1 MTSILLV
8 DDHDLVRAGLKSIL
22 ESNPDFHV
30 VAEKDSGETAIEYL
44 QATDNLPD
52 VVLMDINMPGIG
64 GMEAAKRIH
73 HKFPDI
79 KIIAVT
85 ALQEAPFPAQLMKL
99 GASGYVT
106 KGCDAQEMFD
116 AINSV
121 LSGKQYLEQEVSE
134 KMNQVS
140 EGNSGDNP
148 FAGLS
153 DREMQVMLMVT
164 QGHSNQYISDSLFL
178 SPKTISTYR
187 HRVFEKLNISN
198 DVQLTHLAIRHGVI
212 DQ

>member
-22 ESNPDFHV
+22 ESNENFQI
-30 VAEKDSGETAIEYL
+30 VAEKASGEEALDYL
-44 QATDNLPD
+44 QSESVLPD

-64 GMEAAKRIH
+64 GIETTRRIH
-73 HKFPDI
+73 YRFPEI
-79 KIIAVT
+79 KVIAVT
-85 ALQEAPFPAQLMKL
+85 ALQEAPFPAQLIKA

-106 KGCDAQEMFD
+106 KGSDARVMFD

-121 LSGKQYLEQEVSE
+121 LDGNQYLGQEVSE
-134 KMNQVS
+134 S
-140 EGNSGDNP
+140 DDNP
-148 FAGLS
+148 FASLS

-164 QGHSNQYISDSLFL
+164 QGHGNQYISDSLFL

-187 HRVFEKLNISN
+187 HRVFEKLNVAN
-198 DVQLTHLAIRHGVI
+198 DVELTHLAIRHGVI
-212 DQ
+212 EQ

>member
-22 ESNPDFHV
+22 ESNENFQI
-30 VAEKDSGETAIEYL
+30 VAEKASGEEALDYL
-44 QATDNLPD
+44 QSESVLPD

-64 GMEAAKRIH
+64 GIETTRRIH
-73 HKFPDI
+73 HRFPEI
-79 KIIAVT
+79 KVIAVT
-85 ALQEAPFPAQLMKL
+85 ALQEAPFPAQLIKA

-106 KGCDAQEMFD
+106 KGSDARVMFD

-121 LSGKQYLEQEVSE
+121 LDGNQYLGQEVSE
-134 KMNQVS
+134 S
-140 EGNSGDNP
+140 DDNP
-148 FAGLS
+148 FASLS

-164 QGHSNQYISDSLFL
+164 QGHGNQYISDSLFL

-187 HRVFEKLNISN
+187 HRVFEKLNVAN
-198 DVQLTHLAIRHGVI
+198 DVELTHLAIRHGVI
-212 DQ
+212 EQ